1 PLDGGQPHLI
11 GHTGKCFTYIEG
23 LALSVEVSVI
33 VSFELGLSAQL
44 SAQEPRCQRHARQ
57 DPYAALSAQI
67 EQALRRALPKNIV
80 DDLNRT
86 HAGVLDGL
94 HAFLDPLDADSV
106 VPQLPSL
113 YQVVQDPENLG
124 AII

>member
-1 PLDGGQPHLI
+1 
-11 GHTGKCFTYIEG
+11 
-23 LALSVEVSVI
+23 
-33 VSFELGLSAQL
+33 
-44 SAQEPRCQRHARQ
+44 
-57 DPYAALSAQI
+57 

-124 AII
+124 AIIDFCGRTMELQQVESFEPKMAQRVFQKRRQVGSVVARSDVGVQPAPGFAR